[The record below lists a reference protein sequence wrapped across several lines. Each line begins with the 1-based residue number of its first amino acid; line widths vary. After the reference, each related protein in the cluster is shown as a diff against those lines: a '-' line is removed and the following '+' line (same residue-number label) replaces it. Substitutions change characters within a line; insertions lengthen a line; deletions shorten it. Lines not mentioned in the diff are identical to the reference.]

1 MLAIWREWG
10 IDRILK
16 QCYEQGIIICGMSAG
31 AICWFEVFQ
40 AFARSQPSI
49 TCYGIHDYAALHFV
63 DGKLLATVTSFPD
76 AGVLVK
82 TGNEENILRG

>member
-1 MLAIWREWG
+1 MNPILAMLKLANSDDLRVGDFAVAIGNPFGLSHTVTSG
-10 IDRILK
+10 I
-16 QCYEQGIIICGMSAG
+16 A
-31 AICWFEVFQ
+31 
-40 AFARSQPSI
+40 QPSI

-76 AGVLVK
+76 AGVLIK